1 MRNAGLDEL
10 PAGIM
15 IGRRNINNLRYVED
29 TTLLTENKEKLKSLL
44 MRVKEESERANL
56 RLNITKKQKTKII
69 ASGPITA
76 WQIKGEKVEEVTNFF
91 FLGSKITADSDYSQ
105 EVRRQLLL
113 DRKVMTNLDSVLEK
127 QRHYF
132 ANKSPYSQ
140 GYGLHSGHLQ
150 L

>member
-10 PAGIM
+10 QAGIM

-29 TTLLTENKEKLKSLL
+29 TTLLTENKEKLK
-44 MRVKEESERANL
+44 MRVKEESERASL

-76 WQIKGEKVEEVTNFF
+76 WQIKGEKVEEVTDFF

-113 DRKVMTNLDSVLEK
+113 DRKAMTNLDSVLEK

-132 ANKSPYSQ
+132 ANKGPYSQ
-140 GYGLHSGHLQ
+140 GYGLHSGHL
-150 L
+150 